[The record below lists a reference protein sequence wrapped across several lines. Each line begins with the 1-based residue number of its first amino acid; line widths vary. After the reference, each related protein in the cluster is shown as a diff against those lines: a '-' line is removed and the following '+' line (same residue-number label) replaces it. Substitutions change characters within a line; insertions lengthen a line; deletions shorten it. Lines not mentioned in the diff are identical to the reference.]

1 MSIVYG
7 WQVENLIGSAHDD
20 ILAGDRRDND
30 LDGGQGDDTLYGGPG
45 GGDDVMAGGLG
56 NDRLF
61 GGQGNDTLDG
71 GPGDDSLAGG
81 PGADVFVFGPG
92 DGADTVT
99 DFSSGTDKV
108 DLTAFDIESV
118 DDVSMT
124 VGDEGVTLDLG
135 DIDGGTILLV
145 GLTTLPDA
153 GDFLV

>member
-30 LDGGQGDDTLYGGPG
+30 LDGGAGNDTLYGGPG
-45 GGDDVMAGGLG
+45 GGDDVMAGG
-56 NDRLF
+56 
-61 GGQGNDTLDG
+61 
-71 GPGDDSLAGG
+71 PGDDRLAGG

-92 DGADTVT
+92 DRTDTVT

-118 DDVSMT
+118 EDLDMATGDD
-124 VGDEGVTLDLG
+124 GVTVDLT
-135 DIDGGTILLV
+135 DVDGGTILLADI
-145 GLTTLPDA
+145 TTLPDA
-153 GDFLV
+153 GDLLI